1 MNDKKIITPE
11 RKNAKIVGMDNKP
24 IESAQEP
31 LNEHKPTQER
41 VAEALHQLANQ
52 IETGAVDP
60 EFVVVIPKMR
70 NGEVPLVYMGEPIP
84 TLILE
89 GVLHKMLV
97 RMALQ

>member
-31 LNEHKPTQER
+31 EEKPVAER
-41 VAEALHQLANQ
+41 IAEALHQLANQ